1 MREKQTERL
10 IFALLALSLILVLA
24 GTGCGKSK
32 AQIKAE
38 AKAKAQAAEAQAL
51 RADPDDKLGQAYD
64 HFSGNGTPIDY
75 ERAALLFRELAEGG
89 NATAQFSL
97 GAMFQNGYG
106 VPQNY
111 IEAVKWYQKS
121 AMSNHPDGQYLL
133 GLALKE
139 GSGIPRDRIEA
150 FKWLHLAAES
160 AAESPTESNVKYV
173 ETRDELA
180 LLLPAE
186 MVAEGKRRA
195 EEHHQYHGNGN

>member
-1 MREKQTERL
+1 MQEKQTERL
-10 IFALLALSLILVLA
+10 IFALLALALILGAA
-24 GTGCGKSK
+24 GCSKSK
-32 AQIKAE
+32 VRTE
-38 AKAKAQAAEAQAL
+38 AKAIAAAEAAEAEST
-51 RADPDDKLGQAYD
+51 RANPDDKLGQAYD

-75 ERAALLFRELAEGG
+75 EKAALLFRELAEKG
-89 NATAQFSL
+89 NAAAQFSL
-97 GAMFQNGYG
+97 GAMFQNGMG

-121 AMSNHPDGQYLL
+121 AMGNHPDGQYLL

-150 FKWLHLAAES
+150 FKWLQLAAEGDKRY
-160 AAESPTESNVKYV
+160 TES
-173 ETRDELA
+173 RDELA

-195 EEHHQYHGNGN
+195 EEHLQYNGSGN